1 MTAEEAY
8 WAGLGPEDLEPDEPK
23 VSASISDS
31 GEVGEL
37 KVEFPGTGPTYELDR
52 PVADLFKKE
61 DGKIQ

>member
-1 MTAEEAY
+1 
-8 WAGLGPEDLEPDEPK
+8 LGPEDLEPDEPK

-31 GEVGEL
+31 GEVEEL

-61 DGKIQ
+61 GGKIQ